1 MVLPITVRESYVGG
15 IGKSMNALR
24 THPTAVAV
32 AAVDGSHVGEIDRVF
47 ELTPRTEAMLMAFS
61 TAERF

>member
-24 THPTAVAV
+24 ADPAAVAV
-32 AAVDGSHVGEIDRVF
+32 AATNGGHVAEIDRVF
-47 ELTPRTEAMLMAFS
+47 EF
-61 TAERF
+61 